1 MPRTS
6 VARHGCFN
14 KGTIRRLAPWD
25 LAARFQNLVFC
36 FAAFAARTMARIL
49 ERALADRFFFRFG
62 CRVAGWNF
70 FRVSEPRHAGPRFA
84 SLSSGFLAMGSL
96 MYSYRLALFF
106 TAVILLT
113 FLAHAASAQP
123 ADHMKATAPEKMM
136 PAERMSKMRECK
148 KRAEEQKIKMEDR
161 SHFVD
166 ECVWA
171 KAK

>member
-84 SLSSGFLAMGSL
+84 SLSSGFLATGSL
-96 MYSYRLALFF
+96 KFWVSSYGVAYVLVPPSPIFDCRDPFDISR
-106 TAVILLT
+106 TWPSSVGRSDCPGHAVT
-113 FLAHAASAQP
+113 TKSG
-123 ADHMKATAPEKMM
+123 
-136 PAERMSKMRECK
+136 
-148 KRAEEQKIKMEDR
+148 
-161 SHFVD
+161 
-166 ECVWA
+166 
-171 KAK
+171 